1 MNILLIGP
9 PGSGK
14 GTQGARVADA
24 LGLEHIAVG
33 DALRAE
39 VAAGTQ
45 LGEQLKQHLD
55 RGELAPDELV
65 MQLVVPPALAASA
78 SRGYVL
84 DGFPRSVPQAAE
96 ARKLAAP
103 AQARPDLVV
112 YLDAPADVLV
122 QRLLARSQ
130 AQGRSDDTEE
140 VIRRR
145 LRIFEEATAPLLAY
159 YRDEGLARV
168 VDATR
173 SPDEITEVI
182 LALAAADAP

>member
-1 MNILLIGP
+1 
-9 PGSGK
+9 
-14 GTQGARVADA
+14 
-24 LGLEHIAVG
+24 
-33 DALRAE
+33 
-39 VAAGTQ
+39 
-45 LGEQLKQHLD
+45 
-55 RGELAPDELV
+55 
-65 MQLVVPPALAASA
+65 
-78 SRGYVL
+78 
-84 DGFPRSVPQAAE
+84 
-96 ARKLAAP
+96 
-103 AQARPDLVV
+103 
-112 YLDAPADVLV
+112 VLV